1 MPDSPSLAIVTGTSS
16 GIGAAVARLLLA
28 HEWAVVGLSRRPA
41 DFGDSRYQH
50 VDVDLGDIA
59 ALRAVA
65 FSHILPAIARRQWM
79 RIGLVNN
86 AAATGTMAP
95 LEDVDPEGFAG
106 LLAVNLVAPVFLM
119 AMVARA
125 APADVPLRI
134 VNVSTGA
141 AVQAFPG
148 IGGYGSSK
156 AALRLASMTFAAEM
170 TSPERPAGARHDVA
184 VLSYQ
189 PGIVDTPMQVTA
201 RASGR
206 PWSRMF
212 VDFHEQGRLVPPE
225 APAAEIAAFLESDRQ
240 EPFAERRHA
249 G

>member
-1 MPDSPSLAIVTGTSS
+1 
-16 GIGAAVARLLLA
+16 
-28 HEWAVVGLSRRPA
+28 
-41 DFGDSRYQH
+41 
-50 VDVDLGDIA
+50 
-59 ALRAVA
+59 
-65 FSHILPAIARRQWM
+65 
-79 RIGLVNN
+79 
-86 AAATGTMAP
+86 
-95 LEDVDPEGFAG
+95 
-106 LLAVNLVAPVFLM
+106 
-119 AMVARA
+119 
-125 APADVPLRI
+125 
-134 VNVSTGA
+134 
-141 AVQAFPG
+141 
-148 IGGYGSSK
+148 
-156 AALRLASMTFAAEM
+156 LRLASMTFAAEM
-170 TSPERPAGARHDVA
+170 TSPERPGGARHEVA